1 MTKASKQRKNK
12 TSSADTSRASA
23 DFVET
28 ENKRPNSKRLL
39 VLFGV
44 LVLMLAV
51 GWFVGAPG
59 RLILSFARTS
69 LSKFDIEGAER
80 WLQFADAYFPNDA
93 ERELLWARIYR
104 KKANF
109 PSMDRHLSKANLLG
123 GDKTAIQMEEAMA
136 AAQAGSLELVEV
148 QLFKWLEAGIGDI
161 DELSDAY
168 ANGLAS
174 HSRFENLNQV
184 LDAWQMDYPNDP
196 RPDYRRARVHEYYQG
211 WEQADASYRKSL
223 QRNSGFYPSR
233 YRLGRV
239 LMLQR
244 KMEEAREQ
252 FEFCSDMSRP
262 EAPMT
267 SMAICYRS
275 LGDADKAKALLEEVL
290 KSTPE
295 QIAESYDSLEESPE
309 YFEAASNLGDLEAEV
324 GNHDAAEKWLRMAID
339 KNSRDLQSRYS
350 LAVNLRE
357 LGRIEEAQ
365 REFDFVA
372 ESRKALEQVN
382 PLRNQ
387 IVENPSDPALRV
399 KLGEV
404 LLKYE
409 SERNGRFWINS
420 AFSID
425 PNYRPAHEAL
435 AKHYAELG
443 QKDPNMRALAEYHAR
458 AATVAPK

>member
-12 TSSADTSRASA
+12 PSSADTSRASA
-23 DFVET
+23 DFVEA
-28 ENKRPNSKRLL
+28 ENNRPNSKRLL

-104 KKANF
+104 KKADF

-295 QIAESYDSLEESPE
+295 EIAESYDSLEESPE

-324 GNHDAAEKWLRMAID
+324 GNHDAAEKWLRMAIV

-365 REFDFVA
+365 KEFDFVS

-387 IVENPSDPALRV
+387 IVENPQDPALRV

-443 QKDPNMRALAEYHAR
+443 QKDSNMRALAEYHAK

>member
-1 MTKASKQRKNK
+1 
-12 TSSADTSRASA
+12 
-23 DFVET
+23 
-28 ENKRPNSKRLL
+28 
-39 VLFGV
+39 
-44 LVLMLAV
+44 
-51 GWFVGAPG
+51 
-59 RLILSFARTS
+59 
-69 LSKFDIEGAER
+69 
-80 WLQFADAYFPNDA
+80 
-93 ERELLWARIYR
+93 
-104 KKANF
+104 
-109 PSMDRHLSKANLLG
+109 
-123 GDKTAIQMEEAMA
+123 
-136 AAQAGSLELVEV
+136 
-148 QLFKWLEAGIGDI
+148 
-161 DELSDAY
+161 
-168 ANGLAS
+168 
-174 HSRFENLNQV
+174 
-184 LDAWQMDYPNDP
+184 
-196 RPDYRRARVHEYYQG
+196 
-211 WEQADASYRKSL
+211 
-223 QRNSGFYPSR
+223 
-233 YRLGRV
+233 
-239 LMLQR
+239 MLQR